1 MMSLER
7 MSLEGLLSSLSAQS
21 GLNLS
26 LDANGSCALEYGP
39 GFELTLTSIDAGNG
53 LLLHQ
58 PQQFLSPTAP
68 EAQLRRC
75 MELNLY
81 GTETAG
87 AILGLDPQS
96 NWIVLA
102 QRLTVDMLDVKRL
115 EEAILRFMAVARRV
129 AQDLHVEPEISDA
142 TPLPADGAT
151 VIRA

>member
-1 MMSLER
+1 MSLER

-58 PQQFLSPTAP
+58 PLQFLSPTAP

-102 QRLTVDMLDVKRL
+102 ERIAVDMLDVRRL
-115 EEAILRFMAVARRV
+115 EEAILRFMAVAGRV
-129 AQDLHVEPEISDA
+129 AQSLSVEPQMSDA
-142 TPLPADGAT
+142 SPMPADGT
-151 VIRA
+151 SIIRA

>member
-1 MMSLER
+1 MSLER
-7 MSLEGLLSSLSAQS
+7 LLSSLSVQT

-58 PQQFLSPTAP
+58 PLQFLSQAAP

-102 QRLTVDMLDVKRL
+102 KRLTVDMLDVKRL
-115 EEAILRFMAVARRV
+115 EETILRFVAVAERL
-129 AQDLHVEPEISDA
+129 AQSLSVEPEMSDA
-142 TPLPADGAT
+142 SPIPADGIG

>member
-1 MMSLER
+1 MSLET
-7 MSLEGLLSSLSAQS
+7 LLASLSTQT

-26 LDANGSCALEYGP
+26 LDPNGSCALEYGP
-39 GFELTLTSIDAGNG
+39 GFELTITSIDGGNG

-58 PQQFLSPTAP
+58 PLQFLSPTAP
-68 EAQLRRC
+68 DAQLRRC

-102 QRLTVDMLDVKRL
+102 ERLAVDMLDVKRL
-115 EEAILRFMAVARRV
+115 EETILRFVAVARRV
-129 AQDLHVEPEISDA
+129 AQSLNVEPHVSDTA
-142 TPLPADGAT
+142 LPADSAI
-151 VIRA
+151 IRA